1 MSKGGHNPF
10 LVDDASGFGS
20 LPPSSGASAD
30 AREKTPLSSSS
41 RSSSRGDVTLSI
53 GGGTTTVPA
62 EDRPSTSKPSSKSSA
77 STPSFG
83 FGGGGVSSSDP
94 APARPPRVKKTS
106 WIFSPQYY
114 QQYFDVDTDDV
125 VARVVRA
132 VSRPLAG
139 DFSALCGDNPDL
151 YGPFWICATLIF
163 LNAMG
168 GQYAVYLTKRRAESA
183 ADWGFDVGKIAA
195 SAGMF
200 YGYVFFVPLAL
211 HVVFRC
217 FAGVTEDV
225 GLVQLICLYGYGL
238 GVYVPVALFCIVP
251 WEPTRWAAFLGG
263 SALSAAFLASN
274 LRPVASRASRGEAFA
289 TPLVGCAVGA
299 HAVFGLL
306 LKLFFFTSF

>member
-62 EDRPSTSKPSSKSSA
+62 EDRPSTSKPSTSSA

-151 YGPFWICATLIF
+151 YGP
-163 LNAMG
+163 
-168 GQYAVYLTKRRAESA
+168 
-183 ADWGFDVGKIAA
+183 
-195 SAGMF
+195 
-200 YGYVFFVPLAL
+200 
-211 HVVFRC
+211 
-217 FAGVTEDV
+217 
-225 GLVQLICLYGYGL
+225 CLLYTS
-238 GVYVPVALFCIVP
+238 PSP
-251 WEPTRWAAFLGG
+251 RD
-263 SALSAAFLASN
+263 
-274 LRPVASRASRGEAFA
+274 RG
-289 TPLVGCAVGA
+289 
-299 HAVFGLL
+299 
-306 LKLFFFTSF
+306 